1 MTIFIDASALVSML
15 ANESD
20 AFEIA
25 ARVRSADRAVTSP
38 LAVWEAVTA
47 LHKSHRF
54 DLDDARTLVREFI
67 AFQKVAIVDI
77 DAQTAEIA
85 MDAFDRFGK
94 GRHPARLNLG
104 DCFAYASARVHG
116 VKLLYKGEDF
126 ARTDLA

>member
-1 MTIFIDASALVSML
+1 ML

-20 AFEIA
+20 AFDLA
-25 ARVRSADRAVTSP
+25 RRVRAAERTVTSP
-38 LAVWEAVTA
+38 LAIWEAVVA
-47 LHKSHRF
+47 LYKSHDF
-54 DLDDARTLVREFI
+54 DLDVARTLVRDFI
-67 AFQKVAIVDI
+67 AHQKVAILDI

>member
-1 MTIFIDASALVSML
+1 MTLFIDASALVSML

-20 AFEIA
+20 AFDLA
-25 ARVRSADRAVTSP
+25 RRVRAAERTVTSP
-38 LAVWEAVTA
+38 LAIWEAVVA
-47 LHKSHRF
+47 LYKSHDF
-54 DLDDARTLVREFI
+54 DLDVARTLVRDFI
-67 AFQKVAIVDI
+67 AHQKVAILDI

-116 VKLLYKGEDF
+116 LKLLYKGEDF

>member
-1 MTIFIDASALVSML
+1 MTLFIDASALVSML

-20 AFEIA
+20 AFDLA
-25 ARVRSADRAVTSP
+25 RRVRAAERTVTSP
-38 LAVWEAVTA
+38 LAIWEAVVA
-47 LHKSHRF
+47 LYKSHDF
-54 DLDDARTLVREFI
+54 DLDVARTLVRDFI
-67 AFQKVAIVDI
+67 AHQKVAILDI